1 MISGLFDRRKYVFYD
16 GGLGT
21 MLQKNGLA
29 SGERSDLMNMK
40 APDVVLSIQR
50 QYAEAGSDIIC
61 TNSFSTCDG
70 GLEGTGYT
78 PEQVAAAS
86 VDIAKRAGNGRTL
99 TALDV
104 GPIGEFI
111 EPYGDLSFE
120 EAYDR
125 FKAHALAG
133 AAAGADL
140 AAVETMSDPEEV
152 RAAVTAILENTD
164 LPVFATMTFD
174 RTGRTF
180 FGYSVED
187 FAKLAKELGCTAA
200 GMNCSYCPA
209 DMLEAAKR
217 FADVCELPIIIKLNA
232 GLPDSHGAH
241 AVGPEL
247 FAEQMEPYKELGV
260 KIVGGC
266 CGTTPDHI
274 RALRRAF
281 VG

>member
-1 MISGLFDRRKYVFYD
+1 MISGLLNSRKYVFYD

-21 MLQKNGLA
+21 MLQKNGLGR
-29 SGERSDLMNMK
+29 GERSDLMNMR
-40 APDVVLSIQR
+40 APEVVLSIQR
-50 QYAEAGSDIIC
+50 AYAESGSDIIC
-61 TNSFSTCDG
+61 SNSFSTCDG
-70 GLEGTGYT
+70 GLEGSGYT
-78 PEQVAAAS
+78 PEQVVSAS
-86 VDIAKRAGNGRTL
+86 VDIAKRAGGGRTL
-99 TALDV
+99 TALDI

-111 EPYGDLSFE
+111 EPYGELSFE

-133 AAAGADL
+133 EAAGADL
-140 AAVETMSDPEEV
+140 AAVETMSDPQEV
-152 RAAVTAILENTD
+152 RAAVTAVLENTS

-180 FGYSVED
+180 FGYPIEE
-187 FAKLAKELGCTAA
+187 FAKLAKELGCAAA
-200 GMNCSYCPA
+200 GMNCSYAPA

-217 FADVCELPIIIKLNA
+217 FADACELPIIIKLNA
-232 GLPDSHGAH
+232 GLPDAQGQH

-247 FAEQMEPYKELGV
+247 FAEQMEPYKDLGV

-274 RALRRAF
+274 RALRKAF
-281 VG
+281 SD

>member
-1 MISGLFDRRKYVFYD
+1 MISGLFDSRKYVFYD

-40 APDVVLSIQR
+40 SPDVVLSIQR

-86 VDIAKRAGNGRTL
+86 VDIAKRAGYGRTL

-281 VG
+281 AG

>member
-1 MISGLFDRRKYVFYD
+1 MVRELLEKNKYVFYD

-21 MLQKNGLA
+21 MLQKNGLERGA
-29 SGERSDLMNMK
+29 RSDLMNMT
-40 APDVVLSIQR
+40 APETVLAIQR
-50 QYAEAGSDIIC
+50 AYAEAGSDIIC

-70 GLEGTGYT
+70 GLDGSGYT
-78 PEQVAAAS
+78 PAQVVAAS
-86 VDIAKRAGNGRTL
+86 VDIAKRAGGGKTL
-99 TALDV
+99 TALDI

-111 EPYGDLSFE
+111 EPYGELEFE
-120 EAYDR
+120 EAYER

-140 AAVETMSDPEEV
+140 AAVETMSDPMEV
-152 RAAVTAILENTD
+152 RAAVTAVLENTD

-174 RTGRTF
+174 KTGRTF
-180 FGYSVED
+180 FGYSIEE
-187 FAKLAKELGCTAA
+187 FASLAKELGVTAA
-200 GMNCSYCPA
+200 GLNCSYCPA
-209 DMLEAAKR
+209 DMLDAARR
-217 FADVCELPIIIKLNA
+217 FAERCDLPIIIKLNA
-232 GLPDSHGAH
+232 GLPDAHGDH

-274 RALRRAF
+274 RALRAAF
-281 VG
+281 ER

>member
-1 MISGLFDRRKYVFYD
+1 MISGLFDSRKYVFYD

-40 APDVVLSIQR
+40 APDVVLTIQR

-274 RALRRAF
+274 RALCRAF
-281 VG
+281 AG